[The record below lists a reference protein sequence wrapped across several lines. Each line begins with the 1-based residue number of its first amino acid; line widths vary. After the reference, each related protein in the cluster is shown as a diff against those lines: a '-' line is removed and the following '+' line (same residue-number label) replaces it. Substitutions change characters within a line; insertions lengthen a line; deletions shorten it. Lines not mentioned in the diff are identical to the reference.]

1 MIGDKPVIFSS
12 QSPGTIGRNL
22 NPEIPVRL
30 FVVPFLL
37 LSALAAAEDL
47 QVRRF
52 DYQASNAVVS
62 CTYHIDWP
70 VGGVST
76 QVLDRIRFA
85 LLAEG
90 WSTPDHQAREAGEN
104 PRPHLIRRASLF
116 AENRMGLDEDQD
128 APSAPWEELADLEY
142 LGPCGGARVFKSL
155 AYEYTGGA
163 HGNSAVDFLSFDAQG
178 ELIPKT
184 AWFIA
189 GSDDALSKK
198 IEAGFRKQKGLAPD
212 APLSANGFFED
223 HLPPS
228 HALRPTP
235 AGMEFF
241 YNSYEVACYAE
252 GQPKLTLPWAE
263 LTDLLTPAARE
274 WIKAPPAP
282 DAPPR

>member
-1 MIGDKPVIFSS
+1 MIS
-12 QSPGTIGRNL
+12 RNL
-22 NPEIPVRL
+22 NPEIPMRL
-30 FVVPFLL
+30 FVAPFLL
-37 LSALAAAEDL
+37 LSALAASAAEDL
-47 QVRRF
+47 LVRRF

-62 CTYHIDWP
+62 CRYHIDWP
-70 VGGVST
+70 AGGVST
-76 QVLDRIRFA
+76 QVLDKIRFA

-90 WSTPDHQAREAGEN
+90 WSTPDHQARSTGEN
-104 PRPHLIRRASLF
+104 PRPHLMRRASLF
-116 AENRMGLDEDQD
+116 AENRMGLDEEQD
-128 APSAPWEELADLEY
+128 APSAPWEELADLAY
-142 LGPCGGARVFKSL
+142 LEPCGGVKVFKYM

-178 ELIPKT
+178 ELIPRT

-189 GSDDALSKK
+189 GTEGALSKK
-198 IEAGFRKQKGLAPD
+198 IEAGFRKQKDIVAD

-252 GQPKLTLPWAE
+252 GQPALTLPWAE
-263 LTDLLTPAARE
+263 LLDLLTPAARE
-274 WIKAPPAP
+274 WIKAPASG
-282 DAPPR
+282 R

>member
-1 MIGDKPVIFSS
+1 M
-12 QSPGTIGRNL
+12 IGRNL
-22 NPEIPVRL
+22 NPEL
-30 FVVPFLL
+30 FMRPLLLTFLL
-37 LSALAAAEDL
+37 LPLLAAAEDL

-62 CTYHIDWP
+62 CRYHIDWP

-76 QVLDRIRFA
+76 QVLDKIRFA
-85 LLAEG
+85 LLTEG
-90 WSTPDHQAREAGEN
+90 WSTPDHQARSTGEN
-104 PRPHLIRRASLF
+104 PRPHLMRRASLF
-116 AENRMGLDEDQD
+116 AENRMGLDEEQD
-128 APSAPWEELADLEY
+128 APSAPWEELADLAY
-142 LGPCGGARVFKSL
+142 LEPCGGVKVFKYM

-178 ELIPKT
+178 ELIPRT

-189 GSDDALSKK
+189 GTEGALSKK
-198 IEAGFRKQKGLAPD
+198 IEAGFRKQKDLAPD

-235 AGMEFF
+235 NGMEFF

-252 GQPKLTLPWAE
+252 GQPALTLPWAE
-263 LTDLLTPAARE
+263 LLDLLTPAARE
-274 WIKAPPAP
+274 SLEGVL
-282 DAPPR
+282 PRGR